1 MMPLLAQSKTDE
13 KKLLERIDYMIDND
27 KHYQDIKEN
36 ELKHLKQLAFDAE
49 DDKTRLLFLD
59 SIYRAYSAYRY
70 DSAYAYMQ
78 RGLELAKKVND
89 TYYITLNQIN
99 RASVLSVRGF
109 YAKAEGL
116 LQTLNPETMPYKQK
130 LYYYFTFAWIYN
142 YWESYAKD
150 SDFAAEFRTQRKHYM
165 NLLLQ
170 NFKEDSKNTV
180 YYNYL
185 LGENIYL
192 NEPTSKQSLYHFMKA
207 VKMSPAKSR
216 IHAMSAYG
224 VARYYKLTGNFDL
237 YEKYLVEAS
246 VSDGLCQLKETVAL
260 QKLAYFIFKKDASNS
275 KRAAKY
281 IQHTMEDAQ
290 FFNNRLRMIEIS
302 NILLVIASANQQAA
316 EKSRTRFLFGLI
328 GVSVALIII
337 LILSFVNNRQK
348 NKLKKNKQEI
358 EEQNEK
364 QKEMNAQLTQL
375 NQQLIETNI
384 KRETYMR
391 LFMDISAAYISKLSD
406 YRKLVSRKIKANQ
419 TADLLKTLNTHK
431 MEEEESQMFY
441 NRFDKAF
448 MELYPGFVTELNKL
462 LLPECQL
469 ELPTTHTLTTE
480 IRIYA
485 LMRLGVTDSQEIA
498 TLLYYSTQTIYN
510 YKSGMRA
517 KAKNRETFENDINPL
532 LHYILNSLSFS
543 MDNRSVC
550 LMRSKNQHLCYLHMF
565 RSRSCIVSHISH
577 IITIQRSNTTINLVS
592 SRIITMETDIREI
605 GFYQS
610 RFHIGY
616 THLGMC
622 HINTQPIR
630 DSFNGSLG
638 GTINIAS
645 SISSISC
652 HTTNIDDMTM
662 ITFNHARHNQASH
675 GKKSLDIGIN
685 HLIPILK
692 ITFIL
697 RFQTTSQSC
706 IIDQHINIAP
716 CIRNIIYS
724 LLCSL
729 TITDIES

>member
-78 RGLELAKKVND
+78 RGLELAEKCKD
-89 TYYITLNQIN
+89 SYYITLNQIN
-99 RASVLSVRGF
+99 QASVLSVRGF
-109 YAKAEGL
+109 YSKAEGL

-130 LYYYFTFAWIYN
+130 LYYYFTYAWIYN
-142 YWESYAKD
+142 YWESYANN
-150 SDFAAEFRTQRKHYM
+150 SDFAAEFCTKKKHYM
-165 NLLLQ
+165 DLLLQ
-170 NFKEDSKNTV
+170 NFKEDRKNTV

-185 LGENIYL
+185 LGERIYL
-192 NEPTSKQSLYHFMKA
+192 DEPTSRKSLTHFLKA
-207 VKMSPAKSR
+207 MKMSPAKSR

-224 VARYYKLTGNFDL
+224 AARYYKLTGKFDL

-260 QKLAYFIFKKDASNS
+260 QKLAYYLFKKDENNS
-275 KRAAKY
+275 KLAAKY

-302 NILLVIASANQQAA
+302 NILPVIASANQQAA
-316 EKSRTRFLFGLI
+316 EKSRARFLFGFI

-348 NKLKKNKQEI
+348 NKQKNKQEI

-419 TADLLKTLNTHK
+419 TADLLKTLNTRK

-517 KAKNRETFENDINPL
+517 KAKNRETFESDIN
-532 LHYILNSLSFS
+532 
-543 MDNRSVC
+543 R
-550 LMRSKNQHLCYLHMF
+550 LC
-565 RSRSCIVSHISH
+565 H
-577 IITIQRSNTTINLVS
+577 III
-592 SRIITMETDIREI
+592 
-605 GFYQS
+605 
-610 RFHIGY
+610 
-616 THLGMC
+616 
-622 HINTQPIR
+622 
-630 DSFNGSLG
+630 
-638 GTINIAS
+638 
-645 SISSISC
+645 
-652 HTTNIDDMTM
+652 
-662 ITFNHARHNQASH
+662 
-675 GKKSLDIGIN
+675 
-685 HLIPILK
+685 
-692 ITFIL
+692 
-697 RFQTTSQSC
+697 
-706 IIDQHINIAP
+706 
-716 CIRNIIYS
+716 
-724 LLCSL
+724 
-729 TITDIES
+729 

>member
-1 MMPLLAQSKTDE
+1 
-13 KKLLERIDYMIDND
+13 
-27 KHYQDIKEN
+27 
-36 ELKHLKQLAFDAE
+36 
-49 DDKTRLLFLD
+49 
-59 SIYRAYSAYRY
+59 
-70 DSAYAYMQ
+70 
-78 RGLELAKKVND
+78 
-89 TYYITLNQIN
+89 
-99 RASVLSVRGF
+99 
-109 YAKAEGL
+109 
-116 LQTLNPETMPYKQK
+116 
-130 LYYYFTFAWIYN
+130 
-142 YWESYAKD
+142 
-150 SDFAAEFRTQRKHYM
+150 M

-170 NFKEDSKNTV
+170 SFKEDSRNTV

-260 QKLAYFIFKKDASNS
+260 QKLAYFLFKKDASNS

-290 FFNNRLRMIEIS
+290 FFNNRLRMMEIS
-302 NILLVIASANQQAA
+302 NILPVIASANQQAA
-316 EKSRTRFLFGLI
+316 EKSRTRFLFGFI

-391 LFMDISAAYISKLSD
+391 LFMDISAAYIRKLSD
-406 YRKLVSRKIKANQ
+406 YRKLVNRKIKANQ
-419 TADLLKTLNTHK
+419 TADLLTTLNTHK

-469 ELPTTHTLTTE
+469 ELPTAHTLTTE
-480 IRIYA
+480 IRIYT
-485 LMRLGVTDSQEIA
+485 LMRLGITDSQEIA
-498 TLLYYSTQTIYN
+498 TLLHYSTQTIYN

-517 KAKNRETFENDINPL
+517 KAKNRETFESDIN
-532 LHYILNSLSFS
+532 
-543 MDNRSVC
+543 R
-550 LMRSKNQHLCYLHMF
+550 LC
-565 RSRSCIVSHISH
+565 H
-577 IITIQRSNTTINLVS
+577 II
-592 SRIITMETDIREI
+592 
-605 GFYQS
+605 
-610 RFHIGY
+610 
-616 THLGMC
+616 
-622 HINTQPIR
+622 
-630 DSFNGSLG
+630 
-638 GTINIAS
+638 
-645 SISSISC
+645 
-652 HTTNIDDMTM
+652 
-662 ITFNHARHNQASH
+662 
-675 GKKSLDIGIN
+675 
-685 HLIPILK
+685 
-692 ITFIL
+692 
-697 RFQTTSQSC
+697 
-706 IIDQHINIAP
+706 
-716 CIRNIIYS
+716 
-724 LLCSL
+724 
-729 TITDIES
+729 